1 MQQLPQGLDKQL
13 VKYAGKSGKVATV
26 WTEQI
31 TCAKTKQRQLAR
43 NEADEISQT
52 NQGEKFTF
60 SYSSP
65 KKGDVQLHKQAQS
78 FHYQKVSL

>member
-1 MQQLPQGLDKQL
+1 MKKCEILQQLPQGLDKQL
-13 VKYAGKSGKVATV
+13 VKDAGKSGKVATV

-52 NQGEKFTF
+52 NQGLVC
-60 SYSSP
+60 SSR
-65 KKGDVQLHKQAQS
+65 GW
-78 FHYQKVSL
+78 